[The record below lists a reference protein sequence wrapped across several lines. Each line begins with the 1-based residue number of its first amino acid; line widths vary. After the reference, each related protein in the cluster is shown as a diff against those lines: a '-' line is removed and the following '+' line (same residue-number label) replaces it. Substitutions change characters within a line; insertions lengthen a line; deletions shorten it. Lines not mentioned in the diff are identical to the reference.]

1 MQSLPKISIVT
12 PSFNQGQ
19 YIEQTI
25 LSIIDQGYPNYE
37 LIIIDG
43 GSTDNTVEIIKKYE
57 SNIAYWVS
65 EKDNGQA
72 DALNKGIARA
82 TGDIFNWINS
92 DDYLEPGALEVV
104 GQYFKN
110 NPKMHVL
117 CGFTHC
123 FYDEDKSTSHTYRM
137 GLEST
142 ATDTIINIAMNQPG
156 TFYRTEVVRSVGGIN
171 PSLRYIFDNE
181 LWFKFLCKYGIDT
194 VGTTDKLLAQFRLH
208 KDSKSVFEG
217 FELFNKESKDIW
229 LFLANKLSFD
239 ATLIELMKEEVPLSK
254 YQSPDWDYT
263 NIDKVKIE
271 SFFAGKY
278 MLTLLQ
284 MGKYNIAR
292 SGWRFRYKTSFKKD
306 RRMLLSTFIKL
317 FLVPGYLKK

>member
-1 MQSLPKISIVT
+1 MHPKISIVT
-12 PSFNQGQ
+12 PSYNQGH

-25 LSIIDQGYPNYE
+25 LSIINQGYPNYE

-43 GSTDNTVEIIKKYE
+43 GSTDNTVEILNKYD
-57 SNIAYWVS
+57 SKITYWIS

-72 DALNKGIARA
+72 DALNKGIAKA

-104 GQYFKN
+104 GQYFKE
-110 NPKMHVL
+110 NPNKNVL

-123 FYDEDKSTSHTYRM
+123 FYDEDNSTSHTYRM
-137 GLEST
+137 GIEPS
-142 ATDTIINIAMNQPG
+142 ATDTILNIAMNQPG
-156 TFYRTEVVRSVGGIN
+156 TFYRTEVVRAVGGIN

-181 LWFKFLCKYGIDT
+181 LWFKFLSKYGVKSI
-194 VGTTDKLLAQFRLH
+194 GTTDKLLAQFRLH

-229 LFLANKLSFD
+229 LFLAKKLSFD
-239 ATLIELMKEEVPLSK
+239 ATLISLIEEEVSVSK
-254 YQSPDWDYT
+254 YKSDEWDFTY
-263 NIDKVKIE
+263 IDKLKME
-271 SFFAGKY
+271 AFFAGKY

-284 MGKYNIAR
+284 KGKYNEAR
-292 SGWRFRYKTSFKKD
+292 LGWKFRYKTSFKKD
-306 RRMLLSTFIKL
+306 SRMLFSTFIKL
-317 FLVPGYLKK
+317 FFFPGYLKK

>member
-1 MQSLPKISIVT
+1 MQLLPKISIIT

-25 LSIIDQGYPNYE
+25 LSIINQGYPNYE

-57 SNIAYWVS
+57 SKITYWVS

-72 DALNKGIARA
+72 DALNKGIAKA

-104 GQYFKN
+104 GKYFYGNPTKN
-110 NPKMHVL
+110 VL

-137 GLEST
+137 GIEST
-142 ATDTIINIAMNQPG
+142 ATDTILNIAMNQPG
-156 TFYRTEVVRSVGGIN
+156 TFYRTEVVRAVGGIN

-181 LWFKFLCKYGIDT
+181 LWFKFLSKYGIDT

-229 LFLANKLSFD
+229 LFLAKKLSFD
-239 ATLIELMKEEVPLSK
+239 PTLIQLMEEEVPLSK
-254 YQSPDWDYT
+254 YQSTDWDYAY
-263 NIDKVKIE
+263 IDKVKME
-271 SFFAGKY
+271 AFFAGKY

-284 MGKYNIAR
+284 KGKYNEAR
-292 SGWRFRYKTSFKKD
+292 LGWKFRCKTSFKKD
-306 RRMLLSTFIKL
+306 SRMLLSTFMKL
-317 FLVPGYLKK
+317 FLLPGYLKK